1 VKRKA
6 LHREGFLLFAQSN
19 DILPM
24 TDENPCV
31 ESGSGLGQPWLNASR
46 LRAYLGTLF
55 FLVQMGL
62 FLGYCWAGW
71 HLYSQ
76 PCGFDFQTFWAA
88 SRLTLQGTPLLAY
101 SPDAIVHT
109 VQQIGPHIMTPGPWR
124 YPPNFLLLVQPLGL
138 LPCPISY
145 PIFALVTTTIFIR
158 MLRRVL
164 PMADAMVWILAFPGL
179 WLNALLGQ
187 NGSVTAIFAL
197 AAFFFMQKKRPV
209 LAGVCIGML
218 SIKPHLAILFPL
230 VLACAEMWTTFIA
243 AAVTAVVFTGLSIA
257 VFGVAVVPAFLHGM
271 SGASSDLA
279 SGVLPWQQMASLF
292 AALRDLHVA
301 ITPAYVA
308 QGCGAIV
315 AVCVTAWVWRNSHE
329 LEVKATALVAG
340 TFMISPYI
348 YNYDAVWLGIP
359 VALLTAKGLRD
370 GWLRWERPILM
381 VAFLYPIFG
390 NETAYAWRIGLGP
403 LVFAALLFVSV
414 RHVTHHRSV
423 LARFDPNV
431 HSRLAE

>member
-1 VKRKA
+1 MKRKA

-19 DILPM
+19 DILQM
-24 TDENPCV
+24 TDENPCI
-31 ESGSGLGQPWLNASR
+31 ESAPGPVQPWLNASR

-55 FLVQMGL
+55 FVLQMAML
-62 FLGYCWAGW
+62 AVSCWVAW
-71 HLYSQ
+71 HIYSQ

-101 SPDAIVHT
+101 SPEAIAHT
-109 VQQIGPHIMTPGPWR
+109 AQQIGPHTMPLGPWR
-124 YPPNFLLLVQPLGL
+124 YPPNFLLLVEPLGL

-145 PIFALVTTTIFIR
+145 LIFGLVTTTIFIR
-158 MLRRVL
+158 MLRRAL

-179 WLNALLGQ
+179 WLNATQGQ

-230 VLACAEMWTTFIA
+230 ALACAEMWTTFIA
-243 AAVTAVVFTGLSIA
+243 AAVTTVLFTGLSIA
-257 VFGVAVVPAFLHGM
+257 VFGVAVIPAFLHGI
-271 SGASSDLA
+271 SGAGSDLENGA
-279 SGVLPWQQMASLF
+279 IPWQQMASLF
-292 AALRDLHVA
+292 AALRDLRIA
-301 ITPAYVA
+301 IAPAYVA

-315 AVCVTAWVWRNSHE
+315 AACVTAWVWRNSDE

-381 VAFLYPIFG
+381 VAFLYPLFG

-414 RHVTHHRSV
+414 RRVTHHRSV
-423 LARFDPNV
+423 LARFDPKV
-431 HSRLAE
+431 QSRLAE